1 MKRINFCA
9 LMIGDPNG
17 KMDLSWP
24 LGISRN
30 GPASKK
36 SYLGHIIIFEA
47 ITGVYVD
54 PAYSAKTVRY

>member
-1 MKRINFCA
+1 
-9 LMIGDPNG
+9 MIDDPNG

-36 SYLGHIIIFEA
+36 SYLGHIIIFES